1 MDFRLKFT
9 EGSQKLQNQN
19 KNETACT
26 LFITGCR
33 PFRLLYS
40 TCLSFEV
47 PPKEAAVL
55 QRRLIHRLRHYKCRN
70 DIQQQAGAPNKAQQR
85 RGNANHRGVPPH
97 IFCQTAAH
105 TGQHFVVPLAKTLLV
120 HTKSSLWFCDSFR
133 HRRRWNSA

>member
-40 TCLSFEV
+40 TCLSFGV
-47 PPKEAAVL
+47 PPKKAAVL
-55 QRRLIHRLRHYKCRN
+55 QRRLIHRLRHYECRN

-105 TGQHFVVPLAKTLLV
+105 TGQHFAVPLAKTLLV

-133 HRRRWNSA
+133 HRRIWNSA

>member
-1 MDFRLKFT
+1 MKRPAPCSLKGADRFVCFIQLVYLLKF
-9 EGSQKLQNQN
+9 
-19 KNETACT
+19 
-26 LFITGCR
+26 IR
-33 PFRLLYS
+33 
-40 TCLSFEV
+40 
-47 PPKEAAVL
+47 KEAAVL

-105 TGQHFVVPLAKTLLV
+105 TGQHFAVPLAKTLLV

-133 HRRRWNSA
+133 HRRIWNSA